1 MSVVRS
7 VPGMFQTLVTPVCN
21 GLFVGSQWR
30 RDRTLVGSSLR
41 SRSYFDDVL
50 TQTNGGSKQL
60 VNLLGSS
67 LSSLKKGEFIDHHE
81 LFVPTALK
89 IAMGNNKIK
98 LKIICLL
105 IIINQALMSLII
117 NPRDSHWS

>member
-1 MSVVRS
+1 
-7 VPGMFQTLVTPVCN
+7 
-21 GLFVGSQWR
+21 
-30 RDRTLVGSSLR
+30 
-41 SRSYFDDVL
+41 VL
-50 TQTNGGSKQL
+50 TQANGDSKQL

-81 LFVPTALK
+81 LFVPTAMK

-105 IIINQALMSLII
+105 IIINQAIMSLTMTMSQGQSLELTVHGT
-117 NPRDSHWS
+117 RRKS